1 MERSSR
7 SPQGTVMDT
16 LPQVYSTAMSCP
28 KGERQRRLHG
38 KHKSARGGLCQA
50 VTSNIRG
57 AMGPYSKCHMVPYK
71 TKSCRVAPQ
80 GTVKRRVLFSAC
92 AAHLTVDDPESKVCV
107 ECKLDRLNGLSI
119 GPR

>member
-57 AMGPYSKCHMVPYK
+57 AMGPYSKCHMVPYI
-71 TKSCRVAPQ
+71 V
-80 GTVKRRVLFSAC
+80 VLLSAC
-92 AAHLTVDDPESKVCV
+92 TAHLTVDDPESKVCV
-107 ECKLDRLNGLSI
+107 ECKLDRLNGL
-119 GPR
+119 